1 MDLWSGERDSNP
13 RSRALKAP
21 QNASPVT
28 TAYGCSGGSRTL
40 FILDYETNEL
50 SEALPSYKTFLY
62 IRRFKKVTNFFRI
75 ILFQFLT
82 AFLFLPQ

>member
-1 MDLWSGERDSNP
+1 MAAPAWGRTSITSFGGWRVSINTIELWSGERDSNP

-50 SEALPSYKTFLY
+50 SEALPSYK
-62 IRRFKKVTNFFRI
+62 
-75 ILFQFLT
+75 
-82 AFLFLPQ
+82 